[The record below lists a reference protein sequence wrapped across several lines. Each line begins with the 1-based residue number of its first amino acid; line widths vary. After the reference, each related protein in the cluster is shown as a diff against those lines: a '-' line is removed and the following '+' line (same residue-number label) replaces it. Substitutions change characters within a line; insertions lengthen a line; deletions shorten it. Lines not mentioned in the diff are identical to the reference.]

1 MPTNPWYNKVNVSA
15 LGDDARRLILERV
28 KHKLG
33 FTKTLEALG
42 IAKGSLYNYL
52 HGVRRVPDNVV
63 YRALQHLE
71 ESEFNEVVKGLDR
84 LRAIGIIRV
93 DGSINYSLI
102 LQAIALATRDEYLKQ
117 ALLKFTVENFR
128 EDLRKMLGTS
138 LAHVVFK
145 WEPGFEEFLRERKK
159 RRKVA
164 SEGTVAYYRSLFKR
178 YLEDKTPSE
187 ELVEY
192 VVNHENKWLRNV
204 FRHYV

>member
-42 IAKGSLYNYL
+42 IAKGSLYNHL

-71 ESEFNEVVKGLDR
+71 ESEFNEIVKGLDR

-159 RRKVA
+159 RRRVA
-164 SEGTVAYYRSLFKR
+164 SLGTLSYYRNLFKKH
-178 YLEDKTPSE
+178 LEGKALTDGSPP
-187 ELVEY
+187 
-192 VVNHENKWLRNV
+192 
-204 FRHYV
+204 